1 MKKTRILFVCKY
13 NRFRSRI
20 AEAYFNKINK
30 NKNIKAESA
39 GLIAGFSPLNKY
51 QVEAAKSYGIS
62 LSGKPRAMSMDL
74 LKKQDKIIVVADNVP
89 KEVFDIPFDARKS
102 YPYTKKVII
111 WKISDVNNGDILQ
124 SSKKIIKVI
133 MNKVDELNRQLE
145 KRK

>member
-1 MKKTRILFVCKY
+1 MKILFVCKY

-20 AEAYFNKINK
+20 AEAYFKKINK

-51 QVEAAKSYGIS
+51 QIKAARDYGIY

-74 LKKQDKIIVVADNVP
+74 LKNQNKIIVVADDVP
-89 KEVFDIPFDARKS
+89 KDVFDVPFDARKS

-111 WKISDVNNGDILQ
+111 WKIPDINDGNIFQ
-124 SSKKIIKVI
+124 KSKKTILTI
-133 MNKVDELNRQLE
+133 MKKVDELNKKLIRR
-145 KRK
+145 RKND